1 MYSKCKETK
10 ARKATSFHS
19 GSCNL
24 SKKKK
29 ERGISS
35 TTHKQKCILTPT
47 QSFVFG
53 MSLITLGSR
62 FSNALP
68 T

>member
-1 MYSKCKETK
+1 MEVFN
-10 ARKATSFHS
+10 A
-19 GSCNL
+19 
-24 SKKKK
+24 KKDKFQLWIFQSMKK
-29 ERGISS
+29 NEERGISS